1 MRMFPISATAPTPP
15 PPVLRHHPRISV
27 DQVSCGAYP
36 APATAVPRLVW
47 LRAAPA
53 GQPRCAVGA
62 ASAVG
67 TAWPLA
73 GAAGGA
79 PEAAARK
86 VAVSFQIFRPLTA
99 GRGSTGIDT
108 PHAAGATASA
118 HVCISTHKGVFAL
131 PGLRS
136 GGFCAVSMQP
146 AVHQRDGLI
155 DHVGPYALLRRDGLH
170 QPVHPLD
177 MGRAGRQGPRR
188 RGRGGQ

>member
-1 MRMFPISATAPTPP
+1 MKRVRPRTGGHAHDSTRALGLGDHGHALGIDLGDRIADAREIRDLVPAQPQSPRGLGATF
-15 PPVLRHHPRISV
+15 

-53 GQPRCAVGA
+53 GQPLCAVGA

-108 PHAAGATASA
+108 PHAAGATASDFLA
-118 HVCISTHKGVFAL
+118 RLEQA
-131 PGLRS
+131 
-136 GGFCAVSMQP
+136 QP
-146 AVHQRDGLI
+146 L
-155 DHVGPYALLRRDGLH
+155 
-170 QPVHPLD
+170 
-177 MGRAGRQGPRR
+177 
-188 RGRGGQ
+188 